1 MGKRLLTNTQLQF
14 WKELTTSEKWYYVGA
29 AILKFLKKYYMTIIF
44 VVAAFVSC
52 FFIPQEAQTVDH
64 YIKAFNFK
72 TILCLFILM
81 LTIVAL
87 KNIKFFKR
95 LSAAILRK
103 IKTVRAL
110 ILILVFL
117 PALFAWFITHDVALL
132 TFIPFTVVALE
143 MAGKSNKLPK
153 VLILQ
158 TLACNLSGTISP
170 IGTLQNIYLWD
181 FFKLG
186 GLEFIKSC
194 WPIAIAGYGLILILC
209 LIEKKDFIVPIRN
222 VKRTLPVAKTI
233 VYILMFVLAI
243 LAIFDFV
250 KTPRLYWI
258 IVPIVCVVILICDK
272 TAYKNVNYQI
282 PILFLSMFILG
293 ANFQAI
299 PAISNFLQKIMSY
312 EFFVVVGS
320 SQLIN
325 NTTAIVLLA
334 PFTKNISKFLVA
346 SACAK
351 FGSPLTSTANQMV
364 FTTYPDDLTR
374 KVFVKWY
381 LIAEAGFLVWLSGIG
396 LMVIYL

>member
-1 MGKRLLTNTQLQF
+1 
-14 WKELTTSEKWYYVGA
+14 
-29 AILKFLKKYYMTIIF
+29 
-44 VVAAFVSC
+44 
-52 FFIPQEAQTVDH
+52 
-64 YIKAFNFK
+64 
-72 TILCLFILM
+72 
-81 LTIVAL
+81 
-87 KNIKFFKR
+87 
-95 LSAAILRK
+95 
-103 IKTVRAL
+103 
-110 ILILVFL
+110 
-117 PALFAWFITHDVALL
+117 
-132 TFIPFTVVALE
+132 
-143 MAGKSNKLPK
+143 
-153 VLILQ
+153 
-158 TLACNLSGTISP
+158 
-170 IGTLQNIYLWD
+170 
-181 FFKLG
+181 
-186 GLEFIKSC
+186 
-194 WPIAIAGYGLILILC
+194 
-209 LIEKKDFIVPIRN
+209 
-222 VKRTLPVAKTI
+222 
-233 VYILMFVLAI
+233 MFVLAI